1 MDFLDFL
8 GADGDAAA
16 AAAGSDS
23 DCDDSP
29 AAARP
34 AGPSALAVSL
44 ARLRQN
50 LSPDAYT
57 QLDAQGFLVL
67 DNVFEQQLEKQ
78 QQRRRQV
85 DRCASRPVHAGSS
98 SWQVEGKK

>member
-1 MDFLDFL
+1 MDFLDSL

-50 LSPDAYT
+50 LSPDAYE

-67 DNVFEQQLEKQ
+67 DNGFEQQLVSNRHGVR
-78 QQRRRQV
+78 QRAV
-85 DRCASRPVHAGSS
+85 TTATDREP
-98 SWQVEGKK
+98 

>member
-34 AGPSALAVSL
+34 SGPSALAVSL

-50 LSPDAYT
+50 LSADAYE

-78 QQRRRQV
+78 
-85 DRCASRPVHAGSS
+85 
-98 SWQVEGKK
+98 